1 MIVQDDKKIV
11 DLVKDAYSE
20 KIWLPEFQ
28 RPFVWDN
35 NQIRLL
41 IDSLFH
47 NYTISSILSW
57 TGKNELA
64 RRRVGGSVKDI
75 KIPEYK
81 NEDEDIVYLLDGQQ
95 RTTALT
101 YAFTDKAIFKSNNK
115 TKSKPI
121 NLYWDSEYEG
131 DEVERR
137 WLFDDEIVYINASEE
152 HFKISELEEANSL
165 IKEFGTRFIRLKD
178 ALEEDT
184 NVIINKIENH
194 NLLGEYLNKV
204 QVLKNNILN
213 RKVVDIEQKGT
224 LNTVLEVFERINTKN
239 TKLSIFDIM
248 VAKTYR
254 KYDEGYFDLRSFFK
268 IVSSSN
274 GSVDNDYFKNL
285 ENLDDFMERKVF
297 DDGTLLYLIM
307 VAITQDFRANKVLQ
321 IKTDQFIKNIKH
333 LHFILG
339 RLSEIMESDFYIEIV
354 EQNKY
359 QPIAKFIVAFLTKY
373 HKEENEPSYKDFL
386 QKWYWNTII
395 YNRYPGSQNER
406 IERYFKRLN
415 ENIPNFDKVLNIMSA
430 DNSRNFEYIKA
441 RNIQSLFNCY
451 YNKKN
456 EQIYKMMLVVF
467 KSKRPQDFYT
477 GDTPTKNGTKKIVL
491 EEHHIFPQKSNVG
504 KAVINQYQSI
514 NENIINNIANIALL
528 TKETNNKRISNKN
541 PSIYIK
547 EFLTSKQKDGTEEEF
562 YTYMET
568 HFISKDM
575 VNDLLN
581 DDFENFIVK
590 RTELIYNYIIN
601 ELTTAPHTNDE

>member
-1 MIVQDDKKIV
+1 MIVQDDKKIE
-11 DLVKDAYSE
+11 DLIREAYSE

-57 TGKNELA
+57 KGKNELA

-75 KIPEYK
+75 KIPEK
-81 NEDEDIVYLLDGQQ
+81 HNEDEDVVYLLDGQQ

-101 YAFTDKAIFKSNNK
+101 YAFTDKPVFKSNNK
-115 TKSKPI
+115 TKSKAI

-137 WLFDDEIVYINASEE
+137 WLYDNEVVYIDGGED
-152 HFKISELEEANSL
+152 HFKIFELEEANDL
-165 IKEFGTRFIRLKD
+165 INRFGTRFIRLKD
-178 ALEEDT
+178 VFEDDM
-184 NVIINKIENH
+184 NVIIEKIENS
-194 NLLGEYLNKV
+194 NLLGGYLNKV
-204 QVLKNNILN
+204 QKLKSNILN
-213 RKVVDIEQKGT
+213 RKVVDIEQKGS

-254 KYDEGYFDLRSFFK
+254 KYDEGYFNLRSLFK
-268 IVSSSN
+268 IVSSDN
-274 GSVDNDYFKNL
+274 GSVDDDYFKNL
-285 ENLDDFMERKVF
+285 EKIDSFIERKVF
-297 DDGTLLYLIM
+297 DDGTLLYLTM
-307 VAITQDFRANKVLQ
+307 VAITQEFRANKVLK
-321 IKTDQFIKNIKH
+321 IKTDQFMKSIKH

-339 RLSEIMESDFYIEIV
+339 RLSEIMESDFYIETV

-373 HKEENEPSYKDFL
+373 HKDENEPAYKEFL
-386 QKWYWNTII
+386 KKWYWNTII

-406 IERYFKRLN
+406 IERDFKRLN
-415 ENIPNFDKVLNIMSA
+415 DNIPDFDKVLEIMSA
-430 DNSRNFEYIKA
+430 DNSRNFEYINA

-456 EQIYKMMLVVF
+456 DQIYKMMMVLF

-491 EEHHIFPQKSNVG
+491 EEHHIFPQNSNIG
-504 KAVINQYQSI
+504 KVIINQYKST

-541 PSIYIK
+541 PSIYIR
-547 EFLTSKQKDGTEEEF
+547 EFLTSKQNDGAEEEF
-562 YTYMET
+562 YKYLET
-568 HFISKDM
+568 HFISKEM
-575 VNDLLN
+575 VNYLLN
-581 DDFENFIVK
+581 DNFEDFIVS
-590 RTELIYNYIIN
+590 RTKLIYNYIN
-601 ELTTAPHTNDE
+601 ELTTDPKQNNE